1 MAQYT
6 GKVIWFSNAKGCGY
20 LSRCGYP
27 DVFIHFSAVIPD
39 CYEGLSAGDEVTF
52 DIIQGTKG
60 T

>member
-39 CYEGLSAGDEVTF
+39 LRGLERGRRGYIRHHSGH
-52 DIIQGTKG
+52 
-60 T
+60 